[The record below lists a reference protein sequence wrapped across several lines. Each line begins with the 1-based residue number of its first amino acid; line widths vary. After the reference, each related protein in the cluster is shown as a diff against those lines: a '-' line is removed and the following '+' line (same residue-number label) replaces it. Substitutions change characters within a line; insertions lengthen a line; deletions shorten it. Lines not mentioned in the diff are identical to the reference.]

1 MSIEI
6 FRDYKVLNN
15 RSEIVTLSKFIHSF
29 NRDMLFN
36 RWVAP
41 SVVMNSNVYVIDD
54 SNYRH
59 LYSICL
65 QRDIIKNQNR
75 MSQYK
80 SIQQMLIS
88 LSGFCKYDFIW
99 NKAFNIIDYNS
110 GNLYEC
116 RILYAYF
123 ISTNKSLDGIR
134 WRVFIDDISMNLILK
149 TSLIKKLMSTSYTN
163 CIIQLSLE
171 FNPNLGDIPASN
183 LSVTNKTTSYK
194 EVKNKYSSK

>member
-29 NRDMLFN
+29 NRNMLFN
-36 RWVAP
+36 RWVLAP

-88 LSGFCKYDFIW
+88 LSGFRYRKWPIW
-99 NKAFNIIDYNS
+99 NFEKKSEVGSWVPTSNFLFRNS
-110 GNLYEC
+110 MVLKWP
-116 RILYAYF
+116 IWFFFL
-123 ISTNKSLDGIR
+123 KSKVGSGLTRRD
-134 WRVFIDDISMNLILK
+134 
-149 TSLIKKLMSTSYTN
+149 
-163 CIIQLSLE
+163 
-171 FNPNLGDIPASN
+171 P
-183 LSVTNKTTSYK
+183 
-194 EVKNKYSSK
+194 